1 MNPRISSFADCA
13 LKPLRYSK
21 MVLAEGIEPTCYQ
34 LPFLLCIR
42 QRGYTSILGCLMGVE
57 PTQFGATIQS
67 STIKLQT
74 QLAYKE
80 LNLDY
85 YLIRVAS

>member
-1 MNPRISSFADCA
+1 MQPITLSTVY
-13 LKPLRYSK
+13 KT
-21 MVLAEGIEPTCYQ
+21 EGICQYIGVLDGTRTHDMRSHNP
-34 LPFLLCIR
+34 LL
-42 QRGYTSILGCLMGVE
+42 YLTELL
-57 PTQFGATIQS
+57 
-67 STIKLQT
+67 T